1 MESCNVNWHHVLSRT
16 GQVIPSDHM
25 SHTATYHVQNQQV
38 PKLQTCCKA
47 SYWTNPAA
55 LLIPTVRSWLFKK
68 GIVAL
73 GHVGSL
79 GSFHAGKVNILLGNW
94 ISTTVLT
101 SIRAWI
107 RAMYG
112 AMYGAVFWRK
122 NLHTDNLGR
131 NRHLKRQK
139 TDITT
144 NY

>member
-1 MESCNVNWHHVLSRT
+1 MESCNVNLHHVISRI

-25 SHTATYHVQNQQV
+25 NHIATYHVQTQQV
-38 PKLQTCCKA
+38 PKLQTCFKA
-47 SYWTNPAA
+47 SYCTNPAA

-68 GIVAL
+68 GIAAL

-79 GSFHAGKVNILLGNW
+79 GSFHEGKVNIFLGHW

-122 NLHTDNLGR
+122 NLHTDNLDR
-131 NRHLKRQK
+131 NRHLNRLK